1 MKACLDTCAYS
12 RLMCGNQELRAFLE
26 SCTLLFVP
34 VMVLGEL
41 HAGFAAGSRVREN
54 ERQLLAFLETPGIRI
69 QDVTWDVARRYA
81 LLVNFLRKAG
91 RPIPANDVWIAA
103 TALELGARL
112 VTYDAHFSTLPGL
125 IVESP

>member
-12 RLMCGNQELRAFLE
+12 RLMCGNQELRSFLE
-26 SCTLLFVP
+26 ACTILFVP
-34 VMVLGEL
+34 VVVLGEL
-41 HAGFAAGSRVREN
+41 HAGFGAGSRTREN
-54 ERQLLAFLETPGIRI
+54 ERQLLAFLETPGVRI
-69 QDVTWDVARRYA
+69 QDATWDVARRYA

-91 RPIPANDVWIAA
+91 RPIPANDIWIAA

-112 VTYDAHFSTLPGL
+112 VTYDAHFAKIPGL